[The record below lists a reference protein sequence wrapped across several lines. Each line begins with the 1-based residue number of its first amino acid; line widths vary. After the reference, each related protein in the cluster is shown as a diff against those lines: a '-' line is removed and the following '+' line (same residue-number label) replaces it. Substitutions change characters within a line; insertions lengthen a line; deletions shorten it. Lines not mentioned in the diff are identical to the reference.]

1 MKKFLLTLAV
11 VALAASSMNAQT
23 NSSNDRPEEP
33 DRVQMRELS
42 KNPTGLDVPT
52 GIDKAQVVDQQKH
65 ECKGHKDGQAC
76 NKPADQ
82 QCDKCKAEAAKHEC
96 KKAEGQCPEE
106 AAAAKH
112 ECKKAEG
119 QCPKE
124 AAAAKHEC
132 KKAEG
137 QCPKE
142 AKKADCCKQGEGM
155 KKECSKPADQQC
167 DKCKAEA
174 AKKN

>member
-124 AAAAKHEC
+124 A
-132 KKAEG
+132 
-137 QCPKE
+137 
-142 AKKADCCKQGEGM
+142 KKADCCKQGEGM